1 MLKTV
6 TAVQAA
12 PFEPPMPQPTCVE
25 YPARGGVRHCAGC
38 TVCGSQ
44 LESKYHGRQSE
55 ATITQDEAHKRQKSP
70 AEIRYCCSGLRSRW
84 DSICLLVWHDD
95 LFTSVV
101 FVCPVVAKTDR
112 TQHCLSAHAGPARR
126 GLACNIMSARA
137 KRCLTC
143 HQVQRVE
150 RRRGHQVHRG
160 IHRNNRGRT
169 SPMATVAVYV

>member
-1 MLKTV
+1 MSVRCRRRLAWSTRHEAAFV
-6 TAVQAA
+6 TAPAVQFAA
-12 PFEPPMPQPTCVE
+12 HGLYRNIMDDR
-25 YPARGGVRHCAGC
+25 ARQQQRRMRH
-38 TVCGSQ
+38 T
-44 LESKYHGRQSE
+44 
-55 ATITQDEAHKRQKSP
+55 RQKSP
-70 AEIRYCCSGLRSRW
+70 AEIQYCCFGLRSRW

-112 TQHCLSAHAGPARR
+112 THSTAYQHMLGRHDAG
-126 GLACNIMSARA
+126 LHVIMGARA
-137 KRCLTC
+137 ERCLTC